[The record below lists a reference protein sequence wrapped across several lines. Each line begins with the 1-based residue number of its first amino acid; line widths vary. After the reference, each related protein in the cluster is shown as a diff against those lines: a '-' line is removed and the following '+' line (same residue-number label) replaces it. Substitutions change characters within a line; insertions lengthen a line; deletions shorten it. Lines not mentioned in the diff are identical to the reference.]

1 MFMAAEVQ
9 TTYLST
15 ASDVLSTHGT
25 SNLTSRAAT
34 YGTAGSTL
42 VEGIYKGDNSAVNT
56 VTKLLIDDLAS
67 PTFSFRTAFIADA
80 NNQAGVSCATHTS
93 GGKVCTVLIGAGYST
108 SSEYSGCVA
117 AVTAAAATPNIT
129 GAYALA
135 ASTIVAASMAALF

>member
-15 ASDVLSTHGT
+15 ASDTLSTHGT
-25 SNLTSRAAT
+25 SNLTTRATT
-34 YGTAGSTL
+34 YGTVGSTL
-42 VEGIYKGDNSAVNT
+42 VEGIYKGNNSAVNT
-56 VTKLLIDDLAS
+56 VTKLLIDDADSTLA
-67 PTFSFRTAFIADA
+67 FRNAFVTESNA
-80 NNQAGVSCATHTS
+80 QAGVSCATHTS

-108 SSEYSGCVA
+108 SSDYSGCVA

-129 GAYALA
+129 GAFALA